1 MDKIRI
7 ALIAVIIMISFMLV
21 TEYASFRDDKNKAR
35 LQEKQTQASLTLNQT
50 PAEINTGLNDAE
62 ELAEQSTSNASVNLT
77 DDEDIPS
84 LSAETDTVVEVANTV
99 RNQELIFVKTD
110 TFSLHID
117 PRGGDIVD
125 LALNQHLTDI
135 DMPNLPF
142 ALLENNQTRT
152 YIAQSGLIGKNGT
165 DTREGRPL
173 FASSAKSYR
182 MGDEQEQ
189 LEVNL
194 VLEQQGVEIIKRFR
208 FSRDSYLIELDYLIN
223 NNSENPFSAAFY
235 GQIKRDNSQDPGAE
249 SGGGLGM
256 QPYLGFAT
264 TTSDE
269 RFKKIDFEDV
279 AEKTFQQTMQGGW
292 IAMIQHYYLS
302 AWVGDA
308 NSENRYNTVK
318 TRSGFNIA
326 RVTGPV
332 INVDAKQNA
341 VISNQFY
348 AGPKDQYT
356 LEKIAP
362 NLDLSVDY
370 GWLWFIAQPL
380 YALLFFINNGVFHA
394 FGFDKEVFSGIGNWG
409 FSIII
414 LTILV
419 KLAFFS
425 LNAKAYRS
433 MAKMRAVQPK
443 MLELREKY
451 GDDRQK
457 QSQEMMKLY
466 QTEGVNPIGGCLPM
480 LVQMPVFIAL
490 YWVLLE
496 SVELR
501 HAPFI
506 GYIKDLAAMDP
517 YFIMPLVMGASM
529 WFQQKLNPPPPDPMQ
544 AKVMQFLPIIFTFFF
559 LFFPAGLV
567 LYWVVN
573 NILSIAQQW
582 IITKHI
588 LDEKK

>member
-1 MDKIRI
+1 MDKMRV
-7 ALIAVIIMISFMLV
+7 ALIAVLVMISFMLV
-21 TEYASFRDDKNKAR
+21 TEYAKFRDIKNKER
-35 LQEKQTQASLTLNQT
+35 LLEKQSQATLTFDS
-50 PAEINTGLNDAE
+50 A
-62 ELAEQSTSNASVNLT
+62 ASAGV
-77 DDEDIPS
+77 DK
-84 LSAETDTVVEVANTV
+84 AETSPANDEVPTLAANSDEAIEDTAVATKT
-99 RNQELIFVKTD
+99 QGLILVSTG
-110 TFSLHID
+110 TLTLHID

-125 LALNQHLTDI
+125 LALNQHLADI
-135 DMPNLPF
+135 DTPNLPF
-142 ALLENNQTRT
+142 ALLENNQSRT
-152 YIAQSGLIGKNGT
+152 YIAQSGLIGPNGT
-165 DTREGRPL
+165 DTSKVRPL
-173 FASSAKSYR
+173 FASSSKQYSLSE
-182 MGDEQEQ
+182 DEDTLTVDLLLDQK
-189 LEVNL
+189 
-194 VLEQQGVEIIKRFR
+194 GVKITKRFI
-208 FSRDSYLIELDYLIN
+208 FTRDSYLFDVDYIIN
-223 NNSENPFSAAFY
+223 NQTDTDFSAAFY
-235 GQIKRDNSQDPGAE
+235 GQIKRDSSQDPGAE
-249 SGGGLGM
+249 NGGGLGM

-264 TTSDE
+264 TTTEE

-279 AEKTFQQTMQGGW
+279 QESKYKQSIEGGW

-302 AWVGDA
+302 AWVGNA
-308 NSENRYNTVK
+308 ESNNTYSTLH

-326 RVTGPV
+326 RITGPAIV
-332 INVDAKQNA
+332 IAGGETGSIKN
-341 VISNQFY
+341 SFY

-356 LEKIAP
+356 LEKIAD

-370 GWLWFIAQPL
+370 GWLWFVAQPL
-380 YALLFFINNGVFHA
+380 YALLYFINNGELHA
-394 FGFDKEVFSGIGNWG
+394 FGFEKDLFSGVGNWG
-409 FSIII
+409 FSIIV

-433 MAKMRAVQPK
+433 MAKMRAIQPR

-451 GDDRQK
+451 GEDRQK

-544 AKVMQFLPIIFTFFF
+544 AKVMQMLPIIFTFFF

-582 IITKHI
+582 VITKHI
-588 LDEKK
+588 LDEEKN